1 MEEEEKRQEIINKI
15 RKSKYKV
22 KEVFR
27 LIKSE
32 IDFQSGDLIDSTIL
46 DELSLLSKVDEELLD
61 IIYMIQDFEEHIEYE
76 KSIK

>member
-1 MEEEEKRQEIINKI
+1 MQEIINKI

-61 IIYMIQDFEEHIEYE
+61 IIYMIQD
-76 KSIK
+76 

>member
-1 MEEEEKRQEIINKI
+1 MQEIINKI

-32 IDFQSGDLIDSTIL
+32 IDFQSGDLINSTIL

>member
-1 MEEEEKRQEIINKI
+1 MEEEEKMQEIINKI

>member
-1 MEEEEKRQEIINKI
+1 MQEIINKI

-22 KEVFR
+22 KEAFR

>member
-1 MEEEEKRQEIINKI
+1 MQEIINKI

-76 KSIK
+76 KSKKKKK

>member
-1 MEEEEKRQEIINKI
+1 MQEIINKI

-61 IIYMIQDFEEHIEYE
+61 IIYMILDFEEHIEYE
-76 KSIK
+76 TSIKEKK

>member
-1 MEEEEKRQEIINKI
+1 MQEIINKI

-22 KEVFR
+22 KEAFR
-27 LIKSE
+27 VIKSE

>member
-1 MEEEEKRQEIINKI
+1 MQEIINKI
-15 RKSKYKV
+15 SKSKYKV
-22 KEVFR
+22 KEAFR

>member
-1 MEEEEKRQEIINKI
+1 MQEIINKI

>member
-1 MEEEEKRQEIINKI
+1 MQEIINKI

-22 KEVFR
+22 KEAFR

-32 IDFQSGDLIDSTIL
+32 IDFQSGDLINSTIL

>member
-1 MEEEEKRQEIINKI
+1 MQEIINKI

-22 KEVFR
+22 KEAFR

-76 KSIK
+76 KSINPAP

>member
-1 MEEEEKRQEIINKI
+1 MKKINKI

-32 IDFQSGDLIDSTIL
+32 IDFQSGDLINSTIL